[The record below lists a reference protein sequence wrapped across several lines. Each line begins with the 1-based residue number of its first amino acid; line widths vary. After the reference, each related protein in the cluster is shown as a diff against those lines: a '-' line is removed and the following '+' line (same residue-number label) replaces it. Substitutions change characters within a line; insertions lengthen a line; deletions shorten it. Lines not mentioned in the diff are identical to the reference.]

1 MSMHSPYFDLTAPLT
16 TVDMDQNV
24 YSKVSWIPK
33 ETLLDR
39 KVLDAIKDEK
49 ELRAFA
55 KTSLEI
61 LYKDNPNLFADH
73 AKLKLNKK

>member
-1 MSMHSPYFDLTAPLT
+1 M
-16 TVDMDQNV
+16 VKK
-24 YSKVSWIPK
+24 KVEKSRIEKGLEK
-33 ETLLDR
+33 EEKTFALMA
-39 KVLDAIKDEK
+39 KKIIDAIKDEK

>member
-1 MSMHSPYFDLTAPLT
+1 MGKKKAEKSRIEKGLE
-16 TVDMDQNV
+16 
-24 YSKVSWIPK
+24 K
-33 ETLLDR
+33 EEKTFALMAE
-39 KVLDAIKDEK
+39 KIVNAIKDEK

-61 LYKDNPNLFADH
+61 LYKENPNLFADH

>member
-1 MSMHSPYFDLTAPLT
+1 MGRKK
-16 TVDMDQNV
+16 VDK
-24 YSKVSWIPK
+24 SRIEKGIKK
-33 ETLLDR
+33 EEKTFALMAKKIVDS
-39 KVLDAIKDEK
+39 IKDEK

-55 KTSLEI
+55 KISLEI

>member
-1 MSMHSPYFDLTAPLT
+1 MGKK
-16 TVDMDQNV
+16 
-24 YSKVSWIPK
+24 KVEKSRIEKGIEK
-33 ETLLDR
+33 EEKTFALMA
-39 KVLDAIKDEK
+39 KKIIDAIKDEK

-73 AKLKLNKK
+73 AKLNLKKK